1 MSMIMV
7 TGLPGTGKSTFAA
20 ALSEAINAVHLNT
33 DVIRDALG
41 KRGQYD
47 DDSKTAVYH
56 ALLDQAAKCL
66 ANGQTVVVDGTFFQ
80 QSFRESFRRLATDAR
95 TSISWIEICAYEAL
109 VRTRVSQQRAYTE
122 ANFDVYLS
130 IKAQYEPLTIA
141 HLKLRSDRLRIDDMV
156 LRAKAYLNTY
166 V

>member
-1 MSMIMV
+1 MSIIMV

-20 ALSEAINAVHLNT
+20 ALAEAINAAHLNT
-33 DVIRDALG
+33 DVIRNALG

-47 DDSKTAVYH
+47 DDSKIAVYH
-56 ALLDQAAKCL
+56 ALLGQAATCL
-66 ANGQTVVVDGTFFQ
+66 TNGQTVVIDGTFFQ
-80 QSFRESFRRLATDAR
+80 QSFRESFRRLAADAR
-95 TSISWIEICAYEAL
+95 TSISWIEICADEAL

-141 HLKLRSDRLRIDDMV
+141 HLKLRSDRLHIDDMV
-156 LRAKAYLNTY
+156 VRAKAYLNTY